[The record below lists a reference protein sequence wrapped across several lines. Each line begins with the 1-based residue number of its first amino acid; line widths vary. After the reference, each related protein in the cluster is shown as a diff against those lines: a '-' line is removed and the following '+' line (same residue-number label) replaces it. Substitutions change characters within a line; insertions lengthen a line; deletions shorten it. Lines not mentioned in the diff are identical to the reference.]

1 MRRGAK
7 QISREKARTGLRR
20 ASSGEFTNFSSIT
33 HGWVRATFDDHPAK
47 IQRSIIHALRKLN
60 GLSEEYPI
68 SISGRAGTLE
78 GTVSFEVGV
87 AEGVYFTYLD
97 DEAVKKL
104 CESIGPRR
112 AYPILDFLIIITYHC
127 SREGKTVRINFDY
140 HQLRFLFNNNSF
152 EMRLFH
158 SKGIR
163 RMPLDE
169 FVDQVLKTIKNEMK
183 QESLEPLT
191 IEEREVL

>member
-1 MRRGAK
+1 LRNRANLRGRGK
-7 QISREKARTGLRR
+7 VRTGLRR
-20 ASSGEFTNFSSIT
+20 VPLGEFTNFASIT
-33 HGWVRATFDDHPAK
+33 HGRVRAIFEDHPDK
-47 IQRSIIHALRKLN
+47 VQRSVIRALRKLN
-60 GLSEEYPI
+60 GLNEEYPI

-78 GTVSFEVGV
+78 GKVGFEVGV
-87 AEGVYFTYLD
+87 AEGVYFNYLD
-97 DEAVKKL
+97 DEAAKKL

-112 AYPILDFLIIITYHC
+112 IYSNLDFLVIITYHC
-127 SREGKTVRINFDY
+127 GREGKSVRLNFDY
-140 HQLRFLFNNNSF
+140 HQLRFLFDKKGF

-169 FVDQVLKTIKNEMK
+169 FINQVLSGVRGEMN

-191 IEEREVL
+191 IKEFAVL